1 MQFQHWFE
9 LQDTSKSDELMND
22 MEKMNEN
29 ITKCNEK
36 FEKFMIDKSDS
47 DLIMLQDIKLLKND
61 DKTLESNQVQHELK
75 LKRHEK
81 TLTKLLLPIF
91 DEMSK
96 VILSLNLD
104 QHGRSLDLG
113 LKTNF
118 EIIRTKLKL
127 VLEGKDAF

>member
-9 LQDTSKSDELMND
+9 LQDTSKSDEFMND

>member
-9 LQDTSKSDELMND
+9 LQDTSKSDEFMND

-61 DKTLESNQVQHELK
+61 DKTLEINQVQHELK
-75 LKRHEK
+75 SKRHENI
-81 TLTKLLLPIF
+81 LTKLLLSIF

-104 QHGRSLDLG
+104 
-113 LKTNF
+113 
-118 EIIRTKLKL
+118 
-127 VLEGKDAF
+127 